1 MIKTISSLEHDHM
14 LSKCLAFC
22 LTVQN
27 DLSNSANILSVI
39 ILNKAEMAIV
49 INGFISIL
57 T

>member
-1 MIKTISSLEHDHM
+1 MSRLLLNST
-14 LSKCLAFC
+14 
-22 LTVQN
+22 N
-27 DLSNSANILSVI
+27 DISNSANILSVI

>member
-1 MIKTISSLEHDHM
+1 M

>member
-1 MIKTISSLEHDHM
+1 M
-14 LSKCLAFC
+14 LNKCLTFC

-27 DLSNSANILSVI
+27 DLSNSTNILSVI

>member
-1 MIKTISSLEHDHM
+1 MRKTTNSLEHDHM
-14 LSKCLAFC
+14 LNKCLTFC

-49 INGFISIL
+49 INDFISIL

>member
-22 LTVQN
+22 LAVQN

-49 INGFISIL
+49 INDFISIL